1 MKKVIPFFISQAI
14 TLFGSQIVAFAIVCI
29 FGAYKGLITYI
40 FCPKTIGDRSSIY
53 EIAMR
58 T

>member
-29 FGAYKGLITYI
+29 FGAYKGLTYI
-40 FCPKTIGDRSSIY
+40 FCPKTIGDWSSMY

>member
-29 FGAYKGLITYI
+29 FGAYKGLIWYAE
-40 FCPKTIGDRSSIY
+40 P
-53 EIAMR
+53 
-58 T
+58 